1 MSGVNN
7 VALWTGVK
15 ASPYVPFINIAP
27 VIAGTNGVSPI
38 FLTTVGV
45 TGGIGIDLKNWV
57 KQKDDQGNTVLDS
70 DGEPVLQQEYSV
82 ETGTVLTINTK
93 DKKLYSGKTVL
104 KDISAALTPQ
114 KMEFIKA
121 GGSYAVV
128 FGKKLQTFAAKVLG
142 IDVPQ
147 VYAASK
153 EISHEGQG
161 LTAVEKILIKML

>member
-1 MSGVNN
+1 M
-7 VALWTGVK
+7 
-15 ASPYVPFINIAP
+15 
-27 VIAGTNGVSPI
+27 AGTNGFSPI

-45 TGGIGIDLKNWV
+45 TGGIGIDLKIGL
-57 KQKDDQGNTVLDS
+57 QKDDQGNTVLDS
-70 DGEPVLQQEYSV
+70 DGEPVLQQEYPV

-114 KMEFIKA
+114 KMEFVKA

-128 FGKKLQTFAAKVLG
+128 FGKVQTFAAKVLG

-161 LTAVEKILIKML
+161 LTAVEKIFNKNAVGTTPGKTLHTGSDVR